1 MALFYVTLV
10 VMHKYQYNV
19 NTLDELPLAGAI
31 RELLIDNVAY
41 FKPMGRPFAAD
52 AARAANV
59 YVYLHRR

>member
-1 MALFYVTLV
+1 
-10 VMHKYQYNV
+10 MHKYQYNV